1 MDARAAKKAQKRL
14 NRAKIRTK
22 KLEARSRIRQA
33 RARAR
38 EQLEARELEIDR
50 RAREL
55 AIACEPEQIE
65 VQSAQSSNSPTTQQS
80 KQTREPVFNRH
91 AWQKDLTANK
101 PEIQKQEASGFRK
114 ARWKTNGLDKQ
125 QH

>member
-1 MDARAAKKAQKRL
+1 MDAKAAKKAQKRL

-22 KLEARSRIRQA
+22 KLEARSQIRQA

-38 EQLEARELEIDR
+38 EQQGARELEIDR

-55 AIACEPEQIE
+55 AIACKPEPVE
-65 VQSAQSSNSPTTQQS
+65 VPSQPSNSPTIQHEPEQA
-80 KQTREPVFNRH
+80 KKPVFNRR
-91 AWQKDLTANK
+91 AWQKNLDASK
-101 PEIQKQEASGFRK
+101 PVTQKQEASGFRR

-125 QH
+125 